1 MSYFLSE
8 IEDTKG
14 YISFLEIG
22 NFFSSNNTK
31 STNSWLALKYFQR
44 VFSIIAK
51 KISEN
56 KLNNELNIYALCDH
70 EEFLQAVSYIIQC
83 SDCDGTQG
91 ELSKSLIKNVA
102 CIYYYKGKLHFE
114 NNNIDLASSC
124 YEQALKFDKDLLEAR
139 YLLGYCWLR
148 LQKYSSAFEAFKEC
162 VKFNYQN
169 RLLFGNNIKIYEK
182 LIQAED
188 CCKKGKY
195 SNAAYNVLQ
204 AMIDFQ
210 QLYSVEQI
218 GKFYSKEMYAFK
230 CYLSRILHV
239 KGAKE
244 KIINDINEVIARK
257 NGLFNFQPEY
267 LLIMPWEQSAPG
279 GLLCYLGALSKLK
292 LFKINS
298 NLNLTSNLL
307 KKIFNSKLVKKVKYV
322 NLDFFNPNNFILL
335 GKKRMDAIVKRLQN
349 SPLEILHI
357 KNCKFTSTSYLN
369 ITRLLLNNPNVRELV
384 LDLSVFEHS
393 NVKVGEDI
401 IENFIVKILQIT
413 NNPRFSLRKFSNSN
427 IHHIS
432 SFFINKKFWKDRLYD
447 LYKNKRCKVNLED
460 CKFTDSK
467 DKKEYRKLY
476 NHNRKMHKAK
486 IELSANLFAKTKFK
500 KRKLV
505 DISIECKS
513 ATKLLSFH

>member
-1 MSYFLSE
+1 
-8 IEDTKG
+8 
-14 YISFLEIG
+14 
-22 NFFSSNNTK
+22 
-31 STNSWLALKYFQR
+31 LALKYFQR

-102 CIYYYKGKLHFE
+102 CIYCYKGKLHFE

-139 YLLGYCWLR
+139 YLLGYCWLH

-218 GKFYSKEMYAFK
+218 EEFYLDAIHEFK
-230 CYLSRILHV
+230 CYLFRILHV

-244 KIINDINEVIARK
+244 KIINEFVERK

-267 LLIMPWEQSAPG
+267 LLIMPWGQNAPG
-279 GLLCYLGALSKLK
+279 GLLCYLGAPPKLK
-292 LFKINS
+292 LFKINP
-298 NLNLTSNLL
+298 NLNLTFNLL
-307 KKIFNSKLVKKVKYV
+307 KKIFNLKLMEKVKYV
-322 NLDFFNPNNFILL
+322 NLDFFNSNDFDIL

-357 KNCKFTSTSYLN
+357 KNCKFSKQSYQN
-369 ITRLLLNNPNVRELV
+369 IIRLLLNSPNVRELV
-384 LDLSVFEHS
+384 LGLSVFEHS

-427 IHHIS
+427 IHNIP
-432 SFFINKKFWKDRLYD
+432 SFFINKGFWKNRLYD
-447 LYKNKRCKVNLED
+447 LYKNKRCKVNLEA

-467 DKKEYRKLY
+467 DKKEYRELY
-476 NHNRKMHKAK
+476 DHNRKMYKAK
-486 IELSANLFAKTKFK
+486 TKLATSLFAKVTNK
-500 KRKLV
+500 
-505 DISIECKS
+505 
-513 ATKLLSFH
+513 KLLDHEFRSSLSDVLIFTS